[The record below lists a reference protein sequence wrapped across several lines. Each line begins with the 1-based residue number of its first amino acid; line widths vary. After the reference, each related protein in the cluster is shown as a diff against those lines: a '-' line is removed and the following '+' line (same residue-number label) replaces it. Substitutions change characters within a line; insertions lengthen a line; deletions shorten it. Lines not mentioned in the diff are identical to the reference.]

1 MADPLTAKLER
12 RGKDDSFKRD
22 TVVPPPSVVDF
33 S

>member
-1 MADPLTAKLER
+1 MADPLIAKLER
-12 RGKDDSFKRD
+12 RRRDDRLKRD